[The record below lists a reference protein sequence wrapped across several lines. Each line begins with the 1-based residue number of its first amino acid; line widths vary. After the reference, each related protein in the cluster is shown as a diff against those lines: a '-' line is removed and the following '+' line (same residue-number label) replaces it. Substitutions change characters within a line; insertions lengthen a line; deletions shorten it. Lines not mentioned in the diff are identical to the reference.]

1 MSVPVR
7 ATGGHCAGGPSGA
20 KLGTALP
27 PQTLVQR
34 KPRSKH
40 WSARGEAGREAKI
53 AYVCDACGPAFS
65 VQKAS
70 RRVRTLPAEG
80 NLPWGEG
87 SGRKNLR
94 FGKNR

>member
-65 VQKAS
+65 FQKAS